1 MNSVYC
7 YHCMTYH
14 QPEAMRKIVSRGR
27 TRWRCIRSI
36 EASRRP
42 VSERDAFGRQQSQL
56 NLAQSQAQRAGRPPM
71 FAGVASSGKTP
82 PPSISS

>member
-14 QPEAMRKIVSRGR
+14 QPEAMQKIVSGGR

-42 VSERDAFGRQQSQL
+42 VSERDAFGQQQSQR
-56 NLAQSQAQRAGRPPM
+56 NLAQSQSLRTQAFRVTGSRKPLPIGM
-71 FAGVASSGKTP
+71 TSSN
-82 PPSISS
+82 

>member
-42 VSERDAFGRQQSQL
+42 VSERDAFGQQQSQR
-56 NLAQSQAQRAGRPPM
+56 NLAQSQSLRTQAFRVTGSRKPLPIGM
-71 FAGVASSGKTP
+71 TSSN
-82 PPSISS
+82 

>member
-14 QPEAMRKIVSRGR
+14 QPEAMKKIVSRGR

-42 VSERDAFGRQQSQL
+42 VSERDAFGRQQSER
-56 NLAQSQAQRAGRPPM
+56 NLAESQARQGPRRRPAIGRNPSP
-71 FAGVASSGKTP
+71 SSMT
-82 PPSISS
+82 SSN

>member
-14 QPEAMRKIVSRGR
+14 QPEAMQKIVSGGR

-36 EASRRP
+36 KASRRP
-42 VSERDAFGRQQSQL
+42 VSERDAFGQQQSQR
-56 NLAQSQAQRAGRPPM
+56 NLAQSQSLRTQAFRVTGSRKPLP
-71 FAGVASSGKTP
+71 SSMT
-82 PPSISS
+82 SSN